1 MKDLSSKKFP
11 YTVFQ
16 LVTIWRNPCKNHLST
31 IWQLQISL
39 SVMWVV
45 SFLVLCLSSGTN
57 KYSDDN
63 SSSVS
68 DQMLLCIWSKTI
80 NSHYIPLH
88 QPLSQRVINTSL
100 QWWSKVVIAII
111 FAITLTHENNHFYL
125 LALWQCAVKEFII
138 YLCLLLECRN
148 NNFSLMPFQP
158 LVAIYLSTPK
168 YGNG

>member
-45 SFLVLCLSSGTN
+45 SFLVRCLSSGTN

-63 SSSVS
+63 SSSVF
-68 DQMLLCIWSKTI
+68 DQMSLCIWSKSI

-88 QPLSQRVINTSL
+88 QSLSQRVLNTSL
-100 QWWSKVVIAII
+100 QWWCKVMIAII